1 MHGTVESTRWSG
13 AEAVNLGLRVARGQH
28 RGRIGMEAEYI
39 QGLEERTG
47 LLSGAFVDQVAAL
60 YDETNDALVLADD
73 FRRPFL
79 DRGYLTL
86 DELAKIA
93 AWKTQRQKIHVLR
106 NVSETVEA
114 VTRQAFK
121 CPDPWLA

>member
-1 MHGTVESTRWSG
+1 
-13 AEAVNLGLRVARGQH
+13 
-28 RGRIGMEAEYI
+28 MEAEHI
-39 QGLEERTG
+39 QGLEERMG

-106 NVSETVEA
+106 NVSETGEA

-121 CPDPWLA
+121 CPEP